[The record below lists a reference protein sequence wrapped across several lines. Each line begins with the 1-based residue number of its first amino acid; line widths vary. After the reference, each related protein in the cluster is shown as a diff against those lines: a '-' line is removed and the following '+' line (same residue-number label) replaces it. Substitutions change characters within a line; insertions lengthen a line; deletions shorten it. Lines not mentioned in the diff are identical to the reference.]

1 MVSMLCADKILSQA
15 VAHTELL
22 LASGELEPEV
32 AMRGLTDIVNG
43 LCRQRPERTEW
54 LQARLRRWARSHSR
68 T

>member
-1 MVSMLCADKILSQA
+1 MVSKLYADKILSQA

-43 LCRQRPERTEW
+43 LCRQCPERTEW
-54 LQARLRRWARSHSR
+54 LQARLRQWARFHSR